1 MVKKLPVFKDKPDN
15 IAEFLI
21 EYSDVSWG
29 KFEKF
34 VGTETPLEGRMKS
47 AFEFRVTF
55 ENGTSVVGPLLDA
68 ANPEFDISCRMLYQL
83 FTDKENVPWT
93 TFADRLKS
101 LPLYIEEVMDAVA
114 KLKKIDNMEEAPQR
128 WHEEVRLLSR
138 LDCNLPLSEFVQII
152 CYVCVRQQFICRFK
166 KHLPIQ
172 LSGAYICFHLRYLA
186 TK

>member
-1 MVKKLPVFKDKPDN
+1 MNVDTLLQYGLFRQEISVGESSSRITCVFVVLWWMVKKLPVFKDKPDK

-34 VGTETPLEGRMKS
+34 VGTETPLVGRMKS

-55 ENGTSVVGPLLDA
+55 ENDTSVVGPLLDA

-114 KLKKIDNMEEAPQR
+114 KLKKIDNMEGMT
-128 WHEEVRLLSR
+128 VIL
-138 LDCNLPLSEFVQII
+138 
-152 CYVCVRQQFICRFK
+152 CVDGLQ
-166 KHLPIQ
+166 
-172 LSGAYICFHLRYLA
+172 S
-186 TK
+186 